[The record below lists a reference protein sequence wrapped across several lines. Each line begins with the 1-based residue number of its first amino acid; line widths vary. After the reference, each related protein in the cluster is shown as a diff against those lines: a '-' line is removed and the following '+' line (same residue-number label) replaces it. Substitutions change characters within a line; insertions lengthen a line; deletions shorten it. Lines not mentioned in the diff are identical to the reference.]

1 MVSCKACAL
10 GGHLTTIKYLGE
22 HKYFLHCAAMK
33 LPPLN
38 ALRAF
43 ECAARTGSFS
53 AAGAELGVS
62 SAAVSMQVKNLEDWL
77 ALKLFVRRANQ
88 VRLTD
93 AGRDYYQRAAVS
105 LAEIASFTEAMTEGA
120 KSRPLVISAT
130 PALAQLWL
138 PERLKLFAQARPDVT
153 VRLRIE
159 DDRIDLEAEGID
171 ARLAY
176 GGEHPEHRT
185 QALFKDRLVPVGAD
199 PQADVRSAP
208 LVEVAWGETISSV
221 PGWRQ
226 YFTQH
231 GIERPSLAAAI
242 GQSVPSVVSLVQ
254 AGLGIALLPEQVVGG
269 ELRAGR
275 LHRLEGPAL
284 EMARPY
290 VLVTAHYKS
299 RSRRLRALAEALGVR

>member
-1 MVSCKACAL
+1 
-10 GGHLTTIKYLGE
+10 
-22 HKYFLHCAAMK
+22 MK

-62 SAAVSMQVKNLEDWL
+62 SAAVSMQVKNLEEWL
-77 ALKLFVRRANQ
+77 GLKLFTRRANQ

-93 AGRDYYQRAAVS
+93 AGRDYYQKAAMS
-105 LAEIASFTEAMTEGA
+105 LAEIASFTEALTEGGTR
-120 KSRPLVISAT
+120 RPLVISAT

-138 PERLKLFAQARPDVT
+138 PERLKAFGEVRPDVPL
-153 VRLRIE
+153 RLRIE

-171 ARLAY
+171 ARLTY

-185 QALFKDRLVPVGAD
+185 QPLFTDRLVPVGMD
-199 PQADVRSAP
+199 PHMDIRTAP
-208 LVEVAWGETISSV
+208 LVEVSWGETISSV
-221 PGWRQ
+221 QGWRQ
-226 YFTQH
+226 YFVQH
-231 GIERPSLAAAI
+231 AVERQDLAAAII
-242 GQSVPSVVSLVQ
+242 GQSVPSVVALVQ

-269 ELRAGR
+269 EIRAGR
-275 LHRLEGPAL
+275 LHRLDGPVL
-284 EMARPY
+284 DMPRPY

-299 RSRRLRALAEALGVR
+299 RSRRLRTLAEVLGVR

>member
-1 MVSCKACAL
+1 
-10 GGHLTTIKYLGE
+10 
-22 HKYFLHCAAMK
+22 MK

-77 ALKLFVRRANQ
+77 GLKLFTRRANR

-93 AGRDYYQRAAVS
+93 AGRDYYQKAAVS
-105 LAEIASFTEAMTEGA
+105 LAEIASYTEALTVGGA
-120 KSRPLVISAT
+120 RRPLVISAT

-138 PERLKLFAQARPDVT
+138 PERLKAFAALRPDVT

-171 ARLAY
+171 ARLTY

-185 QALFKDRLVPVGAD
+185 RELFSDRLVPVGAD
-199 PQADVRSAP
+199 PQAELGSAP
-208 LVEVAWGETISSV
+208 LVEVAWGETIASV

-226 YFTQH
+226 YFAQH
-231 GIERPSLAAAI
+231 GMARPGLAAAAI

-269 ELRAGR
+269 EIRAGR

-284 EMARPY
+284 EMQRPY
-290 VLVTAHYKS
+290 VLVTPHFKA
-299 RSRRLRALAEALGVR
+299 RSRRLRALAEVLGVR

>member
-1 MVSCKACAL
+1 
-10 GGHLTTIKYLGE
+10 
-22 HKYFLHCAAMK
+22 MK

-43 ECAARTGSFS
+43 ECAARCGSFS

-77 ALKLFVRRANQ
+77 GLKLFARRANQ

-138 PERLKLFAQARPDVT
+138 PARLKLFAQARPDVT

-171 ARLAY
+171 ARLTY

-185 QALFKDRLVPVGAD
+185 RELFTDRLVPVGAD
-199 PQADVRSAP
+199 PQAETGTAP
-208 LVEVAWGETISSV
+208 LVEVSWGETISSV

-226 YFTQH
+226 YFAQH
-231 GIERPSLAAAI
+231 GIARENLAAAAI

-269 ELRAGR
+269 EIRAGR
-275 LHRLEGPAL
+275 LHRLQGPAM

>member
-1 MVSCKACAL
+1 ML
-10 GGHLTTIKYLGE
+10 GGDLTTIKYLGD
-22 HKYFLHCAAMK
+22 HKKILQCTAMK

-77 ALKLFVRRANQ
+77 GLKLFTRRANQ

-93 AGRDYYQRAAVS
+93 AGRDYYQKAAMS
-105 LAEIASFTEAMTEGA
+105 LAEIASFTEALTEGGTR
-120 KSRPLVISAT
+120 RPLVISAT

-138 PERLKLFAQARPDVT
+138 PERLKVFAGLRPDVPL
-153 VRLRIE
+153 RLRIE

-171 ARLAY
+171 ARLTY

-185 QALFKDRLVPVGAD
+185 QVLFTDHLVPVGMD
-199 PQADVRSAP
+199 QQMDLRTAP
-208 LVEVAWGETISSV
+208 LVEVSWGETISSV
-221 PGWRQ
+221 PGWRLYFVQ
-226 YFTQH
+226 Y
-231 GIERPSLAAAI
+231 GIAREEVAAAVI
-242 GQSVPSVVSLVQ
+242 GQSVPSVVALVR
-254 AGLGIALLPEQVVGG
+254 AGLGIALLPEQVVSG
-269 ELRAGR
+269 EIRAGR
-275 LHRLEGPAL
+275 LHRLDGPAL
-284 EMARPY
+284 EMPRPY

>member
-1 MVSCKACAL
+1 
-10 GGHLTTIKYLGE
+10 
-22 HKYFLHCAAMK
+22 MK

-43 ECAARTGSFS
+43 ECSARTGSFS

-77 ALKLFVRRANQ
+77 GLKLFTRRANR

-93 AGRDYYQRAAVS
+93 AGRDYYQKAAVS
-105 LAEIASFTEAMTEGA
+105 LAEIASYTEALTEGGA
-120 KSRPLVISAT
+120 RRPLVISAT

-138 PERLKLFAQARPDVT
+138 PERLKGFAALRPDVT

-159 DDRIDLEAEGID
+159 DDRIDLVAEGID
-171 ARLAY
+171 ARLTY

-185 QALFKDRLVPVGAD
+185 RELFSDRLVPVGAD
-199 PQADVRSAP
+199 PQAKLGSAP
-208 LVEVAWGETISSV
+208 LVEVAWGETIASV

-226 YFTQH
+226 YFAQH
-231 GIERPSLAAAI
+231 GMARPGLAAAI

-269 ELRAGR
+269 EIRAGR
-275 LHRLEGPAL
+275 LHRLDGPAL
-284 EMARPY
+284 EMQRPY
-290 VLVTAHYKS
+290 VLVTPHYKA
-299 RSRRLRALAEALGVR
+299 RSRRLRTLAEVLGVR

>member
-1 MVSCKACAL
+1 
-10 GGHLTTIKYLGE
+10 
-22 HKYFLHCAAMK
+22 MK

-43 ECAARTGSFS
+43 ECAARAGSFS

-62 SAAVSMQVKNLEDWL
+62 SAAVSMQVKNLEEWL
-77 ALKLFVRRANQ
+77 GLTLFTRRANQ

-105 LAEIASFTEAMTEGA
+105 LAEIASFTEALTEGGTR
-120 KSRPLVISAT
+120 RPLVISAT

-138 PERLKLFAQARPDVT
+138 PERLKLFAQVRPDVP

-171 ARLAY
+171 ARLTY

-185 QALFKDRLVPVGAD
+185 QVLFKDRLVPVGAD
-199 PQADVRSAP
+199 PQADMRSAP

-221 PGWRQ
+221 PGWRA
-226 YFTQH
+226 YFAQH
-231 GIERPSLAAAI
+231 GIERQDLSPAVI

-254 AGLGIALLPEQVVGG
+254 AGLGIALLPEQVAGG
-269 ELRAGR
+269 EIRAGR
-275 LHRLEGPAL
+275 LHRLPGPAL

-299 RSRRLRALAEALGVR
+299 RSRRLSALAEALGVR

>member
-1 MVSCKACAL
+1 
-10 GGHLTTIKYLGE
+10 
-22 HKYFLHCAAMK
+22 MK

-231 GIERPSLAAAI
+231 VPLCGAVRGIPRRQGRGRKDNRARAYSGPRAAI
-242 GQSVPSVVSLVQ
+242 RSGGGRDAGDAV
-254 AGLGIALLPEQVVGG
+254 AGLCAAE
-269 ELRAGR
+269 
-275 LHRLEGPAL
+275 
-284 EMARPY
+284 
-290 VLVTAHYKS
+290 VL
-299 RSRRLRALAEALGVR
+299 

>member
-1 MVSCKACAL
+1 
-10 GGHLTTIKYLGE
+10 
-22 HKYFLHCAAMK
+22 MK

-77 ALKLFVRRANQ
+77 GLQLFTRRANR
-88 VRLTD
+88 VRLTY
-93 AGRDYYQRAAVS
+93 AGRDYYQKAAGA
-105 LAEIASFTEAMTEGA
+105 LAEIAGFTEALTDRGTR
-120 KSRPLVISAT
+120 RPLVISAT

-138 PERLKLFAQARPDVT
+138 PERLKAFAELRPDVPL
-153 VRLRIE
+153 RLRIE

-171 ARLAY
+171 ARLTY

-185 QALFKDRLVPVGAD
+185 QALFTDRLVPVGAD
-199 PQADVRSAP
+199 PRTDVSSAP
-208 LVEVAWGETISSV
+208 LVEVAWGETIASV
-221 PGWRQ
+221 PGWRR

-231 GIERPSLAAAI
+231 GIAREDAAAAI
-242 GQSVPSVVSLVQ
+242 GQSVPSVVALVQ
-254 AGLGIALLPEQVVGG
+254 AGLGIALLPEQVVGR
-269 ELRAGR
+269 EIRAGR
-275 LHRLEGPAL
+275 LHRLDGPAL
-284 EMARPY
+284 EMPRPY

-299 RSRRLRALAEALGVR
+299 RSRRLRTLAEVLGVR